1 MALRVLSKILCTTAT
16 ANIFLSTGI
25 DNNMIGRR
33 LLHGP
38 FGFLGL
44 GRGSKW
50 PNFIS
55 SGYSPV
61 SAAMLS
67 IKAIS
72 L

>member
-1 MALRVLSKILCTTAT
+1 MALRVLSNILCTTAT
-16 ANIFLSTGI
+16 ANIFLSI